1 MGRRLPINS
10 VWAKS
15 YKPLDYHCYEFR
27 VISPGVVLDRYAN
40 LPTKSMRSAKPMPSS
55 SRSKNMLR
63 FFGSGE
69 DKQRSDRLQDGQILW
84 AVRHNDYQSN
94 DGKDGNDD
102 EKGNTGGALSIWV
115 NETAQSASQ
124 LHKIKL
130 KFDTQMARFVSF
142 ALYL

>member
-1 MGRRLPINS
+1 
-10 VWAKS
+10 
-15 YKPLDYHCYEFR
+15 
-27 VISPGVVLDRYAN
+27 
-40 LPTKSMRSAKPMPSS
+40 
-55 SRSKNMLR
+55 MLR